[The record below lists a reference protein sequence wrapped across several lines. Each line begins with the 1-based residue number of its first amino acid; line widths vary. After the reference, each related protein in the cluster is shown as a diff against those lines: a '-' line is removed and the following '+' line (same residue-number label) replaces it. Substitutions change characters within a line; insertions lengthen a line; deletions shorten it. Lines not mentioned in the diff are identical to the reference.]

1 MWMEKLESG
10 VLRVM
15 TPLGPR
21 YIQPSFWERVYL
33 LWMFRHFRTLP
44 QVVLTGRQQRLI
56 EKLCAEQRFVSL
68 PYGWRE
74 APILGTVERRP
85 VVESFVVA
93 DAAADVPATVTPLPA
108 ESRQRS

>member
-10 VLRVM
+10 VLQVM

-21 YIQPSFWERVYL
+21 YIQPSFWQRVYL
-33 LWMFRHFRTLP
+33 VWMFRHFPTLP
-44 QVVLTGRQQRLI
+44 QIVLSGRQQRLI

-68 PYGWRE
+68 PRGWGE

-85 VVESFVVA
+85 VVEGFAVA
-93 DAAADVPATVTPLPA
+93 DSAADVPATVAPLA
-108 ESRQRS
+108 ADSRQQS